1 MRGDKGRR
9 AVVLLLSCLTAG
21 AADAHADSL
30 LPQNFLGDFQLDLK
44 GYVEGRA
51 VAADGTM
58 TWERNGLGKTRYGGT
73 GDVVF
78 RGEGALIV
86 EPKFGFDL
94 TGRVVVSVAAEQYR
108 PVSLVEAFLQ
118 YKPAPTGDVG
128 FRAKGG
134 FFFPPI
140 SLENTS
146 LAWTS
151 PYTITSSA
159 INTWVGEELRTIG
172 GEATVFYHNHDLEAG
187 FTGAL
192 YTANDPAGTQ
202 LTWRGWALHDR
213 EVGLFDRIQLT
224 QIPIIKPPSGALSKQ
239 APTEEP
245 FHEIDMRVGYYA
257 AGYLEHADWGK
268 ATLMWYDNNANDRAL
283 ALGQWA
289 WDTKFWAL
297 GYTAELPW
305 DVDLVAQ
312 YMDGRTS
319 VVTIPNRP
327 YPLDYAEFRAAYG
340 LISKEWGRHR
350 LSFRF
355 DRFSTH
361 SDNIALDDTNEHG
374 SALTLAYNFRPTT
387 KTRITLE
394 GLHVNSTRPERAA
407 IGLPVHAIEN
417 QVMLSF
423 RLFFLASVP

>member
-1 MRGDKGRR
+1 MTGGRY
-9 AVVLLLSCLTAG
+9 AALALLPGLIAG
-21 AADAHADSL
+21 AAPARAADSL
-30 LPQNFLGDFQLDLK
+30 LPEDFQLDLK

-51 VAADGTM
+51 VAADDTK

-78 RGEGALIV
+78 RGEGVLIV
-86 EPKFGFDL
+86 EPKFGFDV
-94 TGRVVVSVAAEQYR
+94 TGRVTVSVAAEQYKTL
-108 PVSLVEAFLQ
+108 SLVEAFLQ
-118 YKPAPTGDVG
+118 YKPAPTGDFGV
-128 FRAKGG
+128 RAKGG

-151 PYTITSSA
+151 PYTVTSSA
-159 INTWVGEELRTIG
+159 INSWVGEELRTIG
-172 GEATVFYHNHDLEAG
+172 GEATVFYQNDDLEAG
-187 FTGAL
+187 VTGAV

-224 QIPIIKPPSGALSKQ
+224 QIPIIKPPTGRLSQQ
-239 APTEEP
+239 APTEKP

-257 AGYLEHADWGK
+257 AGYIDHTDWGK

-289 WDTKFWAL
+289 WDTKFWAV
-297 GYTAELPW
+297 GYAAQLPGE
-305 DVDLVAQ
+305 VDLVAQ
-312 YMDGRTS
+312 YMTGKTT

-327 YPLDYAEFRAAYG
+327 YPLDYAEFWSAYG
-340 LISKEWGRHR
+340 LVSKEWGRHR

-355 DRFSTH
+355 DRFGAYSA
-361 SDNIALDDTNEHG
+361 NIVNDDTNESG

-394 GLHVNSTRPERAA
+394 GLRVNSTRPERAA

-423 RLFFLASVP
+423 RLFFLATVP